1 MRYLKTGDPCPLCG
15 QPIKTTC
22 YEKLEILS
30 CVAWLKNNAWIPDC
44 GEDEEETTCGEP
56 CG

>member
-1 MRYLKTGDPCPLCG
+1 MRYLKIGDPCPLCG

-30 CVAWLKNNAWIPDC
+30 CVAWLKNNALLPDC
-44 GEDEEETTCGEP
+44 GDDEEEAP
-56 CG
+56 CGQSSG